1 MEVIDREVL
10 KIRGSREL
18 FFDDLSSIL
27 IIILTI
33 FQRFMNEIFGLFF

>member
-10 KIRGSREL
+10 RIRGFREL

-27 IIILTI
+27 IIIWTI
-33 FQRFMNEIFGLFF
+33 YLDTFDTFP